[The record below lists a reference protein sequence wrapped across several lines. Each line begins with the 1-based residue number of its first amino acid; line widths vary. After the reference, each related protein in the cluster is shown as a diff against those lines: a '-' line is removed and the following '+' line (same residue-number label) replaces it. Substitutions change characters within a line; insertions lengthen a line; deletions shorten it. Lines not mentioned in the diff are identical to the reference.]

1 MCTSLPSRK
10 GVIIAL
16 ERRTVDIKEEDEDE
30 EGGLAK
36 RYRAPH
42 PHPTHFLHFI
52 FTKGSGAASDEA
64 QVMSDK
70 RRQNDG
76 GDVKKNGFK
85 SLFLRSFST
94 QRSTPVELFTR

>member
-1 MCTSLPSRK
+1 MTSKRK
-10 GVIIAL
+10 MKMKRGGGSL
-16 ERRTVDIKEEDEDE
+16 RDIDPP
-30 EGGLAK
+30 A
-36 RYRAPH
+36 
-42 PHPTHFLHFI
+42 PTHFLRFI

-64 QVMSDK
+64 QVTSDK

-76 GDVKKNGFK
+76 GDVKKNVFK